1 MNFKDTLNKY
11 LKICNCSSKEL
22 SKKSSISEAV
32 ISRYRSGERTPKID
46 SIQLKKISNSIE
58 DIIKEK
64 DITNYININIYNELS
79 KAIKEKDK
87 FNYDNFSTNLNKL
100 ITSLK
105 ININEMSKYIVFD
118 PSHISRI
125 RYGKTKP
132 SDPVS
137 FCEKVSFFVVSK
149 YNNIDKYYLFTSL
162 GISITKKINNNE
174 MFKIIFDFLTNSPPS
189 YDNNIKNFLINL
201 DKFNLSDYIKAIS
214 FDKLKVPNIPFY
226 KARSKNYFG
235 LEEMKK
241 GELDFFKATVLSKSN
256 ENIFMCSDMPMEDM
270 ARDIEFGKKWMFGVA
285 MCLKKGLHL
294 NIIHNLDRPF
304 NEMMLGLESWM
315 PIYMTGQISPYY
327 LKEVKNSVYQHL
339 NYVSGEYAL
348 TGECIKGYHNK
359 GKYYLINNSK
369 EINYYKEKA
378 KQLLKKAYPLM
389 DIYNEKNRKLFES
402 FQKEDLSNK
411 LNRKRYLYSLPI
423 FTITDEL
430 LIKILNRNNLSKKEK
445 ELIIEYKHKE
455 EKKVKNILE
464 TNTFQ
469 DYIYKYNKDDNIYL
483 SLEGIPLDKR
493 INYTYDEYQKHL
505 DLTLSYNN
513 PNYNVIFNKHKVFDN
528 IVIEIV
534 MNKYVII
541 YKVLNPAIYFVIKH
555 PKLVSAINNFNPLVI
570 EKN

>member
-1 MNFKDTLNKY
+1 MTFKDTFNK
-11 LKICNCSSKEL
+11 LLKEL
-22 SKKSSISEAV
+22 NCTSRKLSINSGISESV
-32 ISRYRSGERTPKID
+32 ISRYRSGERTPKKDSTQINKLID
-46 SIQLKKISNSIE
+46 TLYNISHEQELKYTKE
-58 DIIKEK
+58 DIKNILLSTLQEDNSFDYETLSKNLNNLI
-64 DITNYININIYNELS
+64 ITLNININDL
-79 KAIKEKDK
+79 
-87 FNYDNFSTNLNKL
+87 
-100 ITSLK
+100 
-105 ININEMSKYIVFD
+105 SKYIVFD
-118 PSHISRI
+118 SSHISRI

-132 SDPVS
+132 SDPIS
-137 FCEKVSFFVVSK
+137 FSNKIANYIVLK
-149 YNNIDKYYLFTSL
+149 YNDTDNIKKLSL
-162 GISITKKINNNE
+162 LINNNITSNTL
-174 MFKIIFDFLTNSPPS
+174 FDQIFTYLTSNNNSSNNEDDHINDFL
-189 YDNNIKNFLINL
+189 NNLNNFDLN
-201 DKFNLSDYIKAIS
+201 DYIKAIK
-214 FDKLKVPNIPFY
+214 FDQLKVPTIPFY
-226 KARSKNYFG
+226 KARTKNYYE
-235 LEEMKK
+235 LEEMKQA
-241 GELDFFKATVLSKSN
+241 EIDFLKATVLSKSK
-256 ENIFMCSDMPMEDM
+256 EDIFMCSDMPMEDM
-270 ARDIEFGKKWMFGVA
+270 AKDIEFGKKWMFGIA

-369 EINYYKEKA
+369 EMNYYKEKA

-455 EKKVKNILE
+455 EKKVKNILG